1 MVTKPKKKKKKK
13 RKVTK
18 FKTITFKL
26 TARQKKSLDKNSKA
40 RRLTPLKLIKRSIEH
55 YLKLLEETPVPVHVN
70 SRQLDLFAEFES
82 TDIALKKPE
91 EAEAIS
97 A

>member
-1 MVTKPKKKKKKK
+1 M
-13 RKVTK
+13 TK

-40 RRLTPLKLIKRSIEH
+40 RRITPLKLIKRSIEH
-55 YLKLLEETPVPVHVN
+55 YLKLVEEAQIPVHIN
-70 SRQLDLFAEFES
+70 SRQLDLFAEFENEPQEV
-82 TDIALKKPE
+82 IMPAKAK
-91 EAEAIS
+91 AIS